1 VPPSRSFDRRAF
13 LRVTGTSGAAALGAV
28 ALGACGERL
37 HDPGIPPLPDG
48 LSVAGDGAV
57 SEFVPVDKAT
67 WRVQGDPLVAP
78 TGDGPLAG
86 MRLAVTDLYAVA
98 GQQIGAGSG
107 RRLAEVPAE
116 TGTAAV
122 VTRLLGQ
129 GARVVGLTQTDDLGY
144 GHSGVNQQFGTP
156 PNPRAEDR
164 LPGGATSGAASAVAQ
179 GVADIGL
186 GVDTTGS
193 VRIPASYQGLYGFAP
208 SRGAVST
215 EGLFP
220 LSPTFDTPAWVC
232 GDVATLVAV
241 SGAMLP
247 LTAETPFRSALTSD
261 GINAVAEAGVLGAMR
276 RALTSWEKSSLPRL
290 TWTDTDI
297 GRLPDWYEAVVDV
310 QGYEA
315 WQLHGDWV
323 SAAMTSL
330 GDEPRRNFVDASRIW
345 ESTYGRKMTM
355 LAEASKTITAYVGDR
370 LLLLP
375 ATSSVAPER
384 TSYPSGDRFRNTMRT
399 TGMLTCL
406 ASISGLPNAT
416 VPLRTDDG
424 MPAGLCLVG
433 PFGRDRDVLAVVGS
447 LDEAGLID

>member
-1 VPPSRSFDRRAF
+1 MAPSRSFDRRDF
-13 LRVTGTSGAAALGAV
+13 LRVAGASGAAALGAV
-28 ALGACGERL
+28 MLGACGERL
-37 HDPGIPPLPDG
+37 HDPEVPPLPDG
-48 LSVAGDGAV
+48 LSAPGGGAV
-57 SEFVPVDKAT
+57 SEFAPVDKAT

-86 MRLAVTDLYAVA
+86 KRLAVTDLYAVA

-107 RRLAEVPAE
+107 RRLAEAPVE

-122 VTRLLGQ
+122 VARLLGQ
-129 GARVVGLTQTDDLGY
+129 GARVVGLAQTDDLGY
-144 GHSGVNQQFGTP
+144 GHSGINQQFGTP
-156 PNPRAEDR
+156 PNPRVEDC

-179 GVADIGL
+179 GSADIGL

-215 EGLFP
+215 DGLFP

-232 GDVATLVAV
+232 GDLDTLVAV
-241 SGAMLP
+241 SGALLP

-261 GINAVAEAGVLGAMR
+261 GINAVAEAGALGAMR
-276 RALTSWEKSSLPRL
+276 RALTAWEKSSLPRL

-297 GRLPDWYEAVVDV
+297 GRLPDWYDAVVAV

-315 WQLHGDWV
+315 WRLHGDWV
-323 SAAMTSL
+323 SGAMTSL
-330 GDEPRRNFVDASRIW
+330 GDEPGRNFAAASRIW
-345 ESTYGRKMTM
+345 ESTYGRKLIK
-355 LAEASKTITAYVGDR
+355 LAEASQTITAYVGDS

-375 ATSSVAPER
+375 ATSSTAPER
-384 TSYPSGDRFRNTMRT
+384 TSYPSGDRFRNTMRA

-424 MPAGLCLVG
+424 VPVGLCLVG
-433 PFGRDRDVLAVVGS
+433 PHGRDRDVLAVVAS
-447 LDEAGLID
+447 LGDTGLID